1 MTATAIRAGVLVL
14 AAAILASAA
23 TSAAL
28 AETLTFK
35 ADLKP
40 VEGTASKA
48 TGTLT
53 ADYDTAT
60 KKLTWRGSYRGLG
73 TYATA
78 ANMHGPAGG
87 AVVRLRSVDSPFE
100 GIAIVSEAQ
109 AADLVAG
116 RWYILI
122 RTAAYPDG
130 ELRGQIAPG
139 R

>member
-1 MTATAIRAGVLVL
+1 MTATAIRAGILVL
-14 AAAILASAA
+14 AAVILAGAA
-23 TSAAL
+23 APPAL

-40 VEGTASKA
+40 VDGTASKA
-48 TGTLT
+48 SGTLT
-53 ADYDTAT
+53 ASYDTAT
-60 KKLTWRGSYRGLG
+60 KKLTWHGSYRGLG

-78 ANMHGPAGG
+78 ANMHGPAG
-87 AVVRLRSVDSPFE
+87 APVVRLRSVDSPFE
-100 GIAIVSEAQ
+100 GTAIVSEAQ

-130 ELRGQIAPG
+130 ELRGQIA

>member
-1 MTATAIRAGVLVL
+1 MTATGIRAGALVL
-14 AAAILASAA
+14 AAAILAGAA
-23 TSAAL
+23 ASPAL

-35 ADLKP
+35 ADLKA
-40 VEGTASKA
+40 VDGTASKA

-78 ANMHGPAGG
+78 ANMYGPAGA
-87 AVVRLRSVDSPFE
+87 AVVRLRSIDDPFV
-100 GIAIVSEAQ
+100 GTAIVSEAQ
-109 AADLVAG
+109 APDLVAG

-122 RTAAYPDG
+122 QTAAYPNG

-139 R
+139 N